1 MCSCV
6 LERARAHSSERCGNS
21 KKASAAVGMLVR
33 LVDITRVSHRRSPRR
48 LPAPTSIHRYLSVSA
63 FCYFPVDPLRFAF
76 RARSRS
82 RCAGPHVASRHA
94 HDRCTVLGGIFV
106 LYSCKPPSGLR

>member
-48 LPAPTSIHRYLSVSA
+48 LPAPTSIHRYYGKHVYESII
-63 FCYFPVDPLRFAF
+63 FA
-76 RARSRS
+76 
-82 RCAGPHVASRHA
+82 C
-94 HDRCTVLGGIFV
+94 IFV
-106 LYSCKPPSGLR
+106 TFP